1 MLSRDV
7 AVLTELW
14 CSPMSTDFCCPPR
27 YEDWMKMF
35 LRSCGPRCAKVRMLP
50 VFDLTQVTS

>member
-1 MLSRDV
+1 MFAPML
-7 AVLTELW
+7 TCLW
-14 CSPMSTDFCCPPR
+14 CLAR